1 MKSSVFENWMAYYVF
16 HGNDKKVNDALFI
29 FRRTDM
35 RDWLRYYGVSE
46 GTDVFRIF
54 GKLVV
59 YRFGWDPDGARWQK
73 WWVDGK
79 EIDPASVQKY
89 LYVWLREQAIEAG
102 VVVYAVQD

>member
-16 HGNDKKVNDALFI
+16 HGMDEKVNAALTA
-29 FRRTDM
+29 FRSADI

-59 YRFGWDPDGARWQK
+59 YRHGWDPDGARWVRWEK

-79 EIDPASVQKY
+79 EIDPSDTQKY
-89 LYVWLREQAIEAG
+89 LYAWLREQAIEAG
-102 VVVYAVQD
+102 VVVL